1 MKNNKILEYYE
12 GNPDG
17 IIDNS
22 DNKVVTNYCDD
33 DAISFGYFPIDIY
46 GSYEFLIGGD
56 MHIMLAGEACNKL
69 IGKAKYHIS
78 DDYYAFLRDQCYDKS
93 YGLGRYWE
101 KSGLIAFWALP
112 TKKYLKD
119 VIIKLNLSL
128 DDYIVIKE
136 NEAEENITIR
146 EYLGGDYDGEDDEIE
161 ARSTPFRIDPKI
173 KDIIEKYN
181 EPDKSWQIQKEK
193 SGWDTIAQ
201 RNAMI
206 YQEGKE
212 RINEYFCGDPDTIKE
227 FDDESCE
234 QIDVAHFEDP
244 GVLSFG
250 FFQSEMNTPKEFM
263 YSVDKSHH
271 EMSQECAKKYIGMA
285 ANEIDKETK
294 RDIAAYIYS
303 NAAYKGRI
311 FLAYHV
317 ITSWHRFSSKSLAN
331 ILNKLEGGVEKYQN
345 WIYLTDWSEEY
356 KVSDYIN
363 KNDPGDEQ
371 FEAGKMKTPV
381 EMYLSQE
388 LVEKIKQCNTP
399 DSSWAAAKEK
409 SGWNTL
415 AQRNAM
421 IYQEGKER
429 INEYFTGNPD
439 EVYDT
444 DKSIHHT
451 WDNGSAITFGY
462 FPTSLDD
469 EYEFMCKEN
478 VMHLWLANEAAK
490 KVIGH
495 SLEYIRDA
503 YGYGAAL
510 KVKNKVG
517 DECNRRGYCK
527 GRYWSYPKNKTPYPS
542 LITFWDT
549 PSSEQLKNI
558 CEKLNID
565 VDKTIFVRGRLGSM
579 TVKKY
584 IDEGYNGDKCW
595 EFEEAPN
602 WKLSEKLIEIIKN
615 YHNPSDSWAAEKE
628 KSGWPTLAQRN
639 AMIYQEGKEP
649 KKDIKENNKHMK
661 KNNYTKEFSNYLQI
675 MSEALDK
682 KDFAVY
688 DAAKEMLEE
697 TVDDCKREDAL
708 LKEMN
713 TTNFGVL
720 NHIFE
725 EALPTLIKTNKKA
738 VRNVIKTIKE
748 DKNLMA
754 EFNFYNLIDKYNSK
768 ISEMVTPEMM
778 FQKLNET
785 ILEKIDPK
793 EVRESNKK
801 LKKVMVESGIVPL
814 SHVGEEK
821 MKLYESGHYM
831 LSTAPSMTNV
841 FGMYESR
848 NDVINYMEAH
858 KNDVVVE
865 AVKPE
870 KLIKDFENTLKE
882 KLTESEISFVQQI
895 TDFRSPIAEQRKE
908 KLFNKF
914 KNECIDKI
922 NEMLKEDKDNVE
934 LKGLS
939 DQINEMTFNKE
950 TIVKDIA
957 KLLEIRDILLD
968 E

>member
-56 MHIMLAGEACNKL
+56 MHIILASEACNKL

-161 ARSTPFRIDPKI
+161 ARNTPFRIDPKI

-356 KVSDYIN
+356 RVSDYIN

-409 SGWNTL
+409 SGW
-415 AQRNAM
+415 
-421 IYQEGKER
+421 
-429 INEYFTGNPD
+429 
-439 EVYDT
+439 DT
-444 DKSIHHT
+444 I
-451 WDNGSAITFGY
+451 
-462 FPTSLDD
+462 
-469 EYEFMCKEN
+469 
-478 VMHLWLANEAAK
+478 
-490 KVIGH
+490 
-495 SLEYIRDA
+495 
-503 YGYGAAL
+503 
-510 KVKNKVG
+510 
-517 DECNRRGYCK
+517 
-527 GRYWSYPKNKTPYPS
+527 
-542 LITFWDT
+542 
-549 PSSEQLKNI
+549 
-558 CEKLNID
+558 
-565 VDKTIFVRGRLGSM
+565 
-579 TVKKY
+579 
-584 IDEGYNGDKCW
+584 
-595 EFEEAPN
+595 
-602 WKLSEKLIEIIKN
+602 
-615 YHNPSDSWAAEKE
+615 
-628 KSGWPTLAQRN
+628 AQRN

>member
-78 DDYYAFLRDQCYDKS
+78 DDYYTFLRDQCYDKS

-119 VIIKLNLSL
+119 VIVKLNLSL

-161 ARSTPFRIDPKI
+161 ARNTPFRIDPKI

-234 QIDVAHFEDP
+234 QIDVAHFRDP

-250 FFQSEMNTPKEFM
+250 FFQSEINGQKEFI
-263 YSVDKSHH
+263 YSIDESHH
-271 EMSQECAKKYIGMA
+271 EIAQKCAKKYIGRA
-285 ANEIDKETK
+285 ANEIDKETE

-317 ITSWHRFSSKSLAN
+317 ITSWHKFSSKSLAD
-331 ILNKLEGGVEKYQN
+331 ILNRLEGGVEKYQN
-345 WIYLTDWSEEY
+345 WIYLSDWSEEY
-356 KVSDYIN
+356 KVNEYIALN
-363 KNDPGDEQ
+363 NPGDEQ
-371 FEAGKMKTPV
+371 FESGKMKTPV
-381 EMYLSQE
+381 EMYLSQDIIDT
-388 LVEKIKQCNTP
+388 IKQANTP
-399 DSSWAAAKEK
+399 NSSWAADKER

-421 IYQEGKER
+421 IYQEE
-429 INEYFTGNPD
+429 
-439 EVYDT
+439 
-444 DKSIHHT
+444 
-451 WDNGSAITFGY
+451 
-462 FPTSLDD
+462 
-469 EYEFMCKEN
+469 
-478 VMHLWLANEAAK
+478 
-490 KVIGH
+490 
-495 SLEYIRDA
+495 
-503 YGYGAAL
+503 
-510 KVKNKVG
+510 
-517 DECNRRGYCK
+517 
-527 GRYWSYPKNKTPYPS
+527 
-542 LITFWDT
+542 
-549 PSSEQLKNI
+549 
-558 CEKLNID
+558 
-565 VDKTIFVRGRLGSM
+565 
-579 TVKKY
+579 
-584 IDEGYNGDKCW
+584 
-595 EFEEAPN
+595 
-602 WKLSEKLIEIIKN
+602 
-615 YHNPSDSWAAEKE
+615 
-628 KSGWPTLAQRN
+628 
-639 AMIYQEGKEP
+639 KEP

-768 ISEMVTPEMM
+768 ISEIVSPEMM

-785 ILEKIDPK
+785 ILEKINPK

-801 LKKVMVESGIVPL
+801 LKKVMIESGIVPL
-814 SHVGEEK
+814 SHVGDEK

-848 NDVINYMEAH
+848 NDVINYMKAH

-870 KLIKDFENTLKE
+870 KLINDFENSLKE

-922 NEMLKEDKDNVE
+922 NDMLKEDADNVE

-939 DQINEMTFNKE
+939 DQMNEMTFNKE

>member
-22 DNKVVTNYCDD
+22 DNKVVTNYSND

-46 GSYEFLIGGD
+46 GSYEFLTGGGI
-56 MHIMLAGEACNKL
+56 HIMLAGEACNKL

-119 VIIKLNLSL
+119 VIVKLNLSL

-146 EYLGGDYDGEDDEIE
+146 EYLGGDYDGEDDETE
-161 ARSTPFRIDPKI
+161 AREKPFRIDPKI
-173 KDIIEKYN
+173 KDIIEMYN
-181 EPDKSWQIQKEK
+181 SPKKSWQVQKEK

-212 RINEYFCGDPDTIKE
+212 RVDEYFCGDPDTIKE
-227 FDDESCE
+227 FDDETCE
-234 QIDVAHFEDP
+234 QIDVAHFRDP

-250 FFQSEMNTPKEFM
+250 FFQSEMNAPKEFM

-271 EMSQECAKKYIGMA
+271 EISQECAKKYIGMA
-285 ANEIDKETK
+285 ANEIDKETE
-294 RDIAAYIYS
+294 RDIATYIYS

-317 ITSWHRFSSKSLAN
+317 ITSWHRFSSNSLAN

-356 KVSDYIN
+356 KVSDYVN

-388 LVEKIKQCNTP
+388 LVEKIKQYNTP
-399 DSSWAAAKEK
+399 DSSWAAE
-409 SGWNTL
+409 
-415 AQRNAM
+415 
-421 IYQEGKER
+421 KER
-429 INEYFTGNPD
+429 
-439 EVYDT
+439 
-444 DKSIHHT
+444 
-451 WDNGSAITFGY
+451 
-462 FPTSLDD
+462 
-469 EYEFMCKEN
+469 
-478 VMHLWLANEAAK
+478 
-490 KVIGH
+490 
-495 SLEYIRDA
+495 
-503 YGYGAAL
+503 
-510 KVKNKVG
+510 
-517 DECNRRGYCK
+517 
-527 GRYWSYPKNKTPYPS
+527 
-542 LITFWDT
+542 
-549 PSSEQLKNI
+549 
-558 CEKLNID
+558 
-565 VDKTIFVRGRLGSM
+565 
-579 TVKKY
+579 
-584 IDEGYNGDKCW
+584 
-595 EFEEAPN
+595 
-602 WKLSEKLIEIIKN
+602 
-615 YHNPSDSWAAEKE
+615 
-628 KSGWPTLAQRN
+628 SGWPTLAQRN

-814 SHVGEEK
+814 SHVGDEK

>member
-56 MHIMLAGEACNKL
+56 MHIILASEACNKL

-161 ARSTPFRIDPKI
+161 ARNTPFRIDPKI

-193 SGWDTIAQ
+193 NGWDTIAQ

-250 FFQSEMNTPKEFM
+250 FFQSEMNAPKEFM

-285 ANEIDKETK
+285 SNEIDKETK

-331 ILNKLEGGVEKYQN
+331 ILNKLEGGIEKYQN

-356 KVSDYIN
+356 RVSDYIN

-409 SGWNTL
+409 SGWN
-415 AQRNAM
+415 
-421 IYQEGKER
+421 
-429 INEYFTGNPD
+429 
-439 EVYDT
+439 
-444 DKSIHHT
+444 
-451 WDNGSAITFGY
+451 
-462 FPTSLDD
+462 
-469 EYEFMCKEN
+469 
-478 VMHLWLANEAAK
+478 
-490 KVIGH
+490 
-495 SLEYIRDA
+495 
-503 YGYGAAL
+503 
-510 KVKNKVG
+510 
-517 DECNRRGYCK
+517 
-527 GRYWSYPKNKTPYPS
+527 
-542 LITFWDT
+542 
-549 PSSEQLKNI
+549 
-558 CEKLNID
+558 
-565 VDKTIFVRGRLGSM
+565 
-579 TVKKY
+579 
-584 IDEGYNGDKCW
+584 
-595 EFEEAPN
+595 
-602 WKLSEKLIEIIKN
+602 
-615 YHNPSDSWAAEKE
+615 
-628 KSGWPTLAQRN
+628 TLAQRN

-858 KNDVVVE
+858 KNDAVVE